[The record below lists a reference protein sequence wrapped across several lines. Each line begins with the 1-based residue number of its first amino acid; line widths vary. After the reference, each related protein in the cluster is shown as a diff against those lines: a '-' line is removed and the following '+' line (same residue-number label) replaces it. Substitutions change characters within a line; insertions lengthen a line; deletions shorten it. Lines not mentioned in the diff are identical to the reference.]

1 MATSVSRYSTRSTSN
16 LAKNLVSLWTQRL
29 RDAAIPEPRTS
40 TQLIM
45 DYVIRLNQCVR
56 ILPIQNGNPELTVQQ
71 IQLFNKLCS
80 KRLDRMPVQYIIR
93 EWDFRYITLKM
104 QPPVFIPRPETEELV
119 DLINLHEFHH
129 KRENESITFLDICC
143 GSGAIGLSL
152 LCENP
157 QATCIAI
164 DKDPNAI
171 SLTELNSQ
179 RLNLGSRMIVE
190 HLDVMKT
197 EFHHGFGHDEAV
209 DFIVSNPPYI
219 PSKQLA
225 SLQEEIISFE
235 SSLAL
240 DGGCDGLDIVK
251 QILHFARLC
260 LKDKGKIWL
269 EVDINHPEMI
279 EHYLNTHDTD
289 FTYDATFKDYTNRY
303 YSILHHLCLHMK
315 SFNDIFI
322 ATVLILFY
330 VFCRARFCK
339 LEYHKKDK
347 T

>member
-45 DYVIRLNQCVR
+45 DYVIRLNQCVSK
-56 ILPIQNGNPELTVQQ
+56 IEENGNPELTVQQ

-289 FTYDATFKDYTNRY
+289 FTYDATFKDYTNR
-303 YSILHHLCLHMK
+303 
-315 SFNDIFI
+315 
-322 ATVLILFY
+322 
-330 VFCRARFCK
+330 ARFCK